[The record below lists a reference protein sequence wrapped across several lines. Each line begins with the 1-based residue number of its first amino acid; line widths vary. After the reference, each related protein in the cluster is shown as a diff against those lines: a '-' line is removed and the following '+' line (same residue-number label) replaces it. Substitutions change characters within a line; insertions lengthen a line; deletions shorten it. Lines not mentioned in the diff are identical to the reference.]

1 MPPLYDLR
9 AAALLVIPD
18 QNLFL
23 TVTQDLLAASLF
35 AGAFALLVVGNLVN
49 ALNE

>member
-1 MPPLYDLR
+1 MLCATR
-9 AAALLVIPD
+9 VTAALVLIPD

-23 TVTQDLLAASLF
+23 TVVQDALAASLL
-35 AGAFALLVVGNLVN
+35 AGSAVLFVGGFLVN